1 MGARG
6 PESGLGAV
14 VLALKLELLLLL
26 LLLELVLMLLLFM
39 VAYVALPL
47 GGAVF
52 FLARQA
58 SEQ

>member
-1 MGARG
+1 
-6 PESGLGAV
+6 
-14 VLALKLELLLLL
+14 LLLP
-26 LLLELVLMLLLFM
+26 LLELERGLVLVLLLFM